1 MSQFNNTQS
10 ISAFA
15 NGKGIAEMRT
25 IENPK
30 TGKVFGVAKISDGSE
45 LTLALSEKLN
55 GVITMDC
62 NVSWFTP
69 EDGSESFWMIHP
81 RGEGGKVIST
91 LSFAPVKVNAED
103 AI

>member
-1 MSQFNNTQS
+1 MAEFNKTQG

-15 NGKGIAEMRT
+15 TANGFVEMRT

-30 TGKVFGVAKISDGSE
+30 TGKVFGVGKRADGSE
-45 LTLALSEKLN
+45 LTLALSEKLS
-55 GVITMDC
+55 GVITMEC

-91 LSFAPVKVNAED
+91 LSFAPVKVNAEE